1 VRDEEEIVE
10 EEEDN
15 DGAKGDDDE
24 KDEEIFDIEE
34 INPTSYIHM
43 GTPTFWLPLNP
54 NWREKN

>member
-1 VRDEEEIVE
+1 VE

-43 GTPTFWLPLNP
+43 GTPTFRLPLNP